1 MQGVMIEL
9 RNASQK
15 LLEPG
20 GWMQHSHKYQ
30 GLHSLPRVHGSVC
43 LLQWHCSAWNYQSI
57 FHLSKQA
64 QRSAIWHHLSGLSKC
79 LQPNPRTQSRNKWPF
94 DYGKRLTVGCPETS
108 TWGLSLSGMLINY
121 MGKGMTADVVH
132 LQMIELFRSAKAA
145 ILCSKGTL
153 MKQGD
158 QQDDGK

>member
-1 MQGVMIEL
+1 
-9 RNASQK
+9 
-15 LLEPG
+15 
-20 GWMQHSHKYQ
+20 
-30 GLHSLPRVHGSVC
+30 
-43 LLQWHCSAWNYQSI
+43 
-57 FHLSKQA
+57 
-64 QRSAIWHHLSGLSKC
+64 
-79 LQPNPRTQSRNKWPF
+79 
-94 DYGKRLTVGCPETS
+94 
-108 TWGLSLSGMLINY
+108 MLINY